1 MEMQT
6 LDNSQV
12 MDMLKYGIIS
22 MEEARNHDD
31 KNVILR
37 AVGTQPAVEVEVSEP
52 FAIETGEQF
61 LLCSDGLCDMLT
73 NEEIVRTWLA
83 ASDVHT
89 AGEKLINEAK
99 ERGGHD
105 NITVG
110 IVRIANEGEAETSRS
125 VRVTREIEVA

>member
-1 MEMQT
+1 
-6 LDNSQV
+6 
-12 MDMLKYGIIS
+12 
-22 MEEARNHDD
+22 
-31 KNVILR
+31 
-37 AVGTQPAVEVEVSEP
+37 
-52 FAIETGEQF
+52 
-61 LLCSDGLCDMLT
+61 MLT